1 MNFDLRFPI
10 GLLFSFY
17 GALLVIFGL
26 VTQGSKLYERSLN
39 ININMVWGMVMF
51 VFGLAM
57 LTLAWLG
64 RRYAPVESRAGAP
77 AEPKVPAT
85 TRN

>member
-17 GALLVIFGL
+17 GLLLTIFGAMSDS
-26 VTQGSKLYERSLN
+26 TLYERSLG
-39 ININMVWGMVMF
+39 INMNLRWGLVLL

-57 LTLAWLG
+57 LFLAWRARG
-64 RRYAPVESRAGAP
+64 RAS
-77 AEPKVPAT
+77 K
-85 TRN
+85 